1 MTYDGVWVWVCFGTG
16 VMCGVVHIS
25 HCSFSIVNIFQHL
38 HKKSP
43 PCKSYSDW
51 YSLAYIQPERAPLLQ
66 LVDWTL
72 LQSFRCDHELLI
84 LVDIRHAGHTRISHF
99 VRIRITCLDEAR
111 HCACV
116 ALIGQR
122 IRLLHSVDLVPLQ
135 HVSIDCKQPVCARK

>member
-1 MTYDGVWVWVCFGTG
+1 MTEFGFG
-16 VMCGVVHIS
+16 YALGLVSCVELFIS
-25 HCSFSIVNIFQHL
+25 LIAHLASSIYSNIY
-38 HKKSP
+38 KRSP

-72 LQSFRCDHELLI
+72 LQSFRCDHELLV
-84 LVDIRHAGHTRISHF
+84 LVDVRHAGHTRISHF
-99 VRIRITCLDEAR
+99 VRIRITCLNEAR

-116 ALIGQR
+116 ALISQR